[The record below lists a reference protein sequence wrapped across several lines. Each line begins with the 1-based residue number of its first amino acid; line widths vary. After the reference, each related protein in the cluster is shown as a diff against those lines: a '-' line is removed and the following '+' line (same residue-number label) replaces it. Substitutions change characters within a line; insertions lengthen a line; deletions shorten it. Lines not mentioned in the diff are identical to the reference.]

1 MSDSP
6 RRGVDNQR
14 GRPGIDILLPTIR
27 WDDHVRGLLGY
38 LSALTRSGA
47 GPVSVYIGDDSCN
60 AEKHAYMNAL
70 RSDRVHVF
78 PHPSRLGV
86 HGNVAYLLNRATAD
100 YVQTIDDDD
109 WIHADWLENASV
121 LHGDPG
127 IAAVVGTVT
136 EYRVRTALLH
146 NLGQRFMQDDAVK
159 RATDYVHYLLFEHN
173 HNFCAIGTMRRKI
186 MMAHARYV
194 ELHPIQFWFHDQ
206 ILAAIVLLSGKVLGT
221 GAGLY
226 VLDGKSD
233 DPLSQTR
240 IQQMGEDIFAS
251 TIRSGLP
258 GWHIKLLNYFHLAVE
273 YATASLFRQLDGSIP
288 GATRKQAA
296 NSLYAKIFAGWRQAI
311 YEPGKALNDQ
321 LLEQHGIRV
330 PVHAALANPESAR
343 QGIESLVQVV
353 QRVNPALGGRYAEFL
368 DTHTHWRELE

>member
-1 MSDSP
+1 MTDSS
-6 RRGVDNQR
+6 RRGGDDRR

-38 LSALTRSGA
+38 LAVLTRSGA

-60 AEKHAYMNAL
+60 AEKHAYLNAL
-70 RSDRVHVF
+70 RTDRMHVF
-78 PHPSRLGV
+78 AHPSRLGV

-109 WIHADWLENASV
+109 WIHADWLENAYV
-121 LHGDPG
+121 LNDDPG
-127 IAAVVGTVT
+127 IAAVVGTVA

-146 NLGQRFMQDDAVK
+146 NLGQRFVQDDAVK

-173 HNFCAIGTMRRKI
+173 HNFCAIGLMRRKI

-194 ELHPIQFWFHDQ
+194 EPHPIQFWFHDQ

-233 DPLSQTR
+233 DPLSQAR

-251 TIRSGLP
+251 TVRSGLP
-258 GWHIKLLNYFHLAVE
+258 AWHIRLLNYFHLAVE
-273 YATASLFRQLDGSIP
+273 YATACLSNGLDGSISIEV
-288 GATRKQAA
+288 RKQAA
-296 NSLYAKIFAGWRQAI
+296 NSLYAKIFGGWRQAI
-311 YEPGKALNDQ
+311 YEPEKARNEQ
-321 LLEQHGIRV
+321 LMEQQGIRV

-343 QGIESLVQVV
+343 QGIESLAEVV
-353 QRVNPALGGRYAEFL
+353 QRVNPALGARYVEFL
-368 DTHTHWRELE
+368 DTRTHWRELE